1 MIDKTKQRQK
11 ELLEAYKKTPKQMG
25 AYCIRN
31 DKNGRCF
38 VACSRD
44 ITARFNRHRME
55 LKMQVERSSAALQ
68 ADWLSFGVEA
78 FSFELLEE
86 LVPLDDVGYDPA
98 DDLAE
103 LESLWIDK
111 LNSRTPDGYN

>member
-1 MIDKTKQRQK
+1 MDDKTKQRQK
-11 ELLEAYKKTPKQMG
+11 ELIDQYKKTPKQMG

-31 DKNGRCF
+31 TENNRYF

-55 LKMQVERSSAALQ
+55 LKMQADRSSAPLQ
-68 ADWLSFGVEA
+68 ADWLAFGAQA
-78 FSFELLEE
+78 FSFEVLEE
-86 LVPLDDVGYDPA
+86 LVPLDDLGYDPT

-111 LNSRTPDGYN
+111 LESRAPAGYN